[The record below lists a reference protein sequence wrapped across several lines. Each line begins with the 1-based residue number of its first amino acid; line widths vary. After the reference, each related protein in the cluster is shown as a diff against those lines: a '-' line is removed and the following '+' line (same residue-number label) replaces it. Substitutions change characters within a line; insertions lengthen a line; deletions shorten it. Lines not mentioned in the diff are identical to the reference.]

1 MRVIA
6 TGRLRQ
12 RSYETQDGDKRTV
25 YELHVDEAGPA
36 LSRATAKVATV
47 RLGNGRPAAAA

>member
-1 MRVIA
+1 VIA

-12 RSYETQDGDKRTV
+12 RSYEAQDGDKRTV

-36 LSRATAKVATV
+36 LSRATAKVA
-47 RLGNGRPAAAA
+47 RSSRSGNGRPAAAA